1 MSNAPAADADQYVHN
16 GRKKEAV
23 RTGEHNG
30 ILDTVG
36 NTPLVSLRRI
46 SDRVG
51 AQVFAKV
58 ERFNPGGSIKDRAA
72 TSMLLEKVRSGEL
85 DPARTT
91 VVESSS
97 GNLAIGLALICRYFD
112 MRFICVVDPKTPAQS
127 LSILRAYGVTIEV
140 VQQPDPVSGEFL
152 PARLQRVGELI
163 ADIPGAFWPDQYANP
178 RNPLAHEATMREIAT
193 DLGGRVDYL
202 LAAVSTTGTMLGC
215 SNYIRDNGLGTTVVA
230 VDAVGS
236 VLFSEERASYRL
248 IPGYGASVRPAL
260 LDTERPDR
268 VMHVTDLECVVGCRQ
283 LIRFEAMLMGG
294 SAGAT
299 VAALHRLAGSIPADA
314 NCVLIFPDG
323 GDRYLETIY
332 SDDWVRAEFGEVAHL
347 WKADS

>member
-1 MSNAPAADADQYVHN
+1 M
-16 GRKKEAV
+16 
-23 RTGEHNG
+23 RTGELNG

-36 NTPLVSLRRI
+36 NTPLLSLRRI
-46 SDRVG
+46 SERVG

-72 TSMLLEKVRSGEL
+72 CSMLLEKVTTGVL

-91 VVESSS
+91 IVESSS
-97 GNLAIGLALICRYFD
+97 GNLAIGLAQLCRYFD

-127 LSILRAYGVTIEV
+127 LAILRAYGVTIEV
-140 VQQPDPVSGEFL
+140 VRDPDPVSGEYL
-152 PARLQRVGELI
+152 PARLQRIGELV
-163 ADIPGAFWPDQYANP
+163 AQIPGAFWPNQYANP
-178 RNPLAHEATMREIAT
+178 RNPLAHETTMREIVA
-193 DLGGRVDYL
+193 DLGGPADYL
-202 LAAVSTTGTMLGC
+202 LAAVSTTGTLLGC
-215 SNYIRDNGLGTTVVA
+215 SNYIREHALGTTVVA

-236 VLFSEERASYRL
+236 VLYSEAPASYRL
-248 IPGYGASVRPAL
+248 IPGYGASVRPPL
-260 LDTERPDR
+260 LDAGRPDQ

-283 LIRFEAMLMGG
+283 LVRYEAMLMGG

-299 VAALHRLAGSIPADA
+299 VAALHKMAGSIPADA
-314 NCVLIFPDG
+314 TCVLIFPDG

-332 SDDWVRAEFGEVAHL
+332 SDAWVRAEFGEVSHL